1 MDNESTCSRI
11 REGGTHL
18 EAALRYAN
26 PGFKVFPL
34 YGKIPLTP
42 HGHKDATVDAGTIR
56 RWWNTWPDANVG
68 IRPDGFFVVDEDP
81 RHGGDATLATFEGE
95 HGKLPETPTQ
105 RTGGGGRHFLF
116 KLPSELEG
124 LGRFPKELGPGLD
137 LKFSNGYIV
146 VDPSIHPDTGVA
158 YEWII
163 PLELGIADP
172 PRWLVDL
179 IVNKAGD
186 GGESKRTGT
195 RIVPSPPESIP
206 DGRRNDALLSLAGTM
221 RRRGMSEQAIAS
233 ALREENALKCKPPL
247 PEGEIATIARS
258 VCTYEPESS
267 APPNPTDYGN
277 SQRLVV
283 RFGEEFRYVS
293 EWNCWLIWDG
303 SRWVKDRSGAVE
315 RFAKETIRAMYE
327 EVSAISDAE
336 ARKVAGRWAMRSES
350 KERIKAMVE
359 LAKSEPGIP
368 VTPEDL
374 DCDGWLLN
382 VDNGTLDLRTGKLK
396 AHQRKDL
403 ITKLAPV
410 TYEPGTESPT
420 FRKFIERILPS
431 EALRTFVKRAVGY
444 SLTGNAS
451 ERAFLI
457 LHGSGKNGKSTLL
470 EAIQAML
477 GDYAMTT
484 PVETLLLK
492 PAGGIPND
500 IARLKGARFVSASE
514 NERGRKL
521 AEALVKAMT
530 GKDTISARFMRGEFF
545 DFRPTHKLWL
555 ATNHKPEIAGT
566 DPAIW
571 DRIKLVPFDVRIPED
586 EQDKHLDEKLES
598 EHSGI
603 LAWAVEG
610 CLEWQSDGLTEPD
623 EVRAATEGYKAEM
636 DPLARFIEE
645 CCVLRADLR
654 ASTRDLVNAYRAWAW
669 ENGEQEVTWKEV
681 TSRFKNYGCE
691 PSRTKTE
698 RGWAGIGLTA
708 EAKELAK
715 RGPIHI

>member
-1 MDNESTCSRI
+1 M
-11 REGGTHL
+11 
-18 EAALRYAN
+18 
-26 PGFKVFPL
+26 
-34 YGKIPLTP
+34 
-42 HGHKDATVDAGTIR
+42 
-56 RWWNTWPDANVG
+56 WPDANIG
-68 IRPDGFFVVDEDP
+68 INPDGIFVVDEDP
-81 RHGGDATLATFEGE
+81 RHGGDKTLATFQGE

-105 RTGGGGRHFLF
+105 KTGGGGRHFLF
-116 KLPSELEG
+116 KMVPQLLD
-124 LGRFPKELGPGLD
+124 LFRFPKEIGPGLD

-146 VDPSIHPDTGVA
+146 VAPSIHPDTGAA
-158 YEWII
+158 YEWIV
-163 PLELGIADP
+163 PLEAGIAEP
-172 PRWLVDL
+172 PGWLVDL
-179 IVNKAGD
+179 ILSKAI
-186 GGESKRTGT
+186 GGKSMKKGGKTTGLDMNQA
-195 RIVPSPPESIP
+195 VA
-206 DGRRNDALLSLAGTM
+206 GGQRNNTLTSLAGTM
-221 RRRGMSEQAIAS
+221 RRRGMSEEAIEA
-233 ALREENALKCKPPL
+233 ALKAENAVGCDPPL
-247 PEGEIATIARS
+247 HESEIVAITRS
-258 VCTYEPESS
+258 VCRYEPESS
-267 APPNPTDYGN
+267 SSPNPTDYGN
-277 SQRLVV
+277 AQRLVT

-303 SRWVKDRSGAVE
+303 SRWVKDRSGTVE
-315 RFAKETIRAMYE
+315 RFAKETVRGMYE
-327 EVSAISDAE
+327 EASAIPDDE
-336 ARKVAGRWAMRSES
+336 ARKFAGRWAIRSES

-368 VTPEDL
+368 ITPEVL
-374 DCDGWLLN
+374 DGDGWLLN
-382 VDNGTLDLRTGKLK
+382 VENGTLDLKTGELRT
-396 AHQRKDL
+396 HDRKDL

-410 TYEPGTESPT
+410 TYAADAKAPT
-420 FRKFIERILPS
+420 FRKFLERILPS
-431 EALRTFVKRAVGY
+431 ESLRTFVKRAVGY
-444 SLTGNAS
+444 SLTGDAS

-470 EAIQAML
+470 EAVQAML

-571 DRIKLVPFDVRIPED
+571 DRIKLVPFHVRIPED

-598 EHSGI
+598 EHSRI

-610 CLEWQSDGLTEPD
+610 CLEWQREGLTEPD
-623 EVRAATEGYKAEM
+623 EVKAATEGYKAEM

-654 ASTRDLVNAYRAWAW
+654 ASTRDLVHAYRAWAW

-681 TSRFKNYGCE
+681 TSKFKNYGCE
-691 PSRTKTE
+691 SSRTKTE

-708 EAKELAK
+708 EAIQLAK
-715 RGPIHI
+715 RGPIPL